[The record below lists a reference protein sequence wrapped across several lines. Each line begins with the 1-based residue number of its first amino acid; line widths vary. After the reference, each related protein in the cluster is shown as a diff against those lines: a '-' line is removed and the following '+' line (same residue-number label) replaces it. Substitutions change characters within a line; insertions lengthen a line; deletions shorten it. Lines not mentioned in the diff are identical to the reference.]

1 MATPAD
7 MFPTRTPG
15 GVRRDTHTH
24 EAHMLHA
31 VAVLFAIGG
40 VVAMATGALWRSLTL
55 AVIGAL
61 TLAVGALCA
70 SLDALRGG
78 RE

>member
-1 MATPAD
+1 
-7 MFPTRTPG
+7 
-15 GVRRDTHTH
+15 
-24 EAHMLHA
+24 MLHA
-31 VAVLFAIGG
+31 VAVLLAIGG

-55 AVIGAL
+55 AIIGAL